1 MTYGTRLVLHVSPDT
16 EEWGS
21 ADDDRWR
28 ADLAE
33 LQRLLSRELPDETQ
47 EPRASDSTRGVAEWN
62 EVILALGSAGA
73 MTAATEMF
81 KAFVSAR
88 PGRRKVTVSVEQ
100 DGAPVRTVTVEA
112 DGLGATELGQLAS
125 DAFHGP
131 AAGPPA
137 V

>member
-1 MTYGTRLVLHVSPDT
+1 MSYGTRLVLHVSPDT

-33 LQRLLSRELPDETQ
+33 LQRLLSRELPEETQ
-47 EPRASDSTRGVAEWN
+47 EPPEAEGTRGVELT

-112 DGLGATELGQLAS
+112 DGLGATELGNLAS
-125 DAFHGP
+125 DAFNGP
-131 AAGPPA
+131 GARPPA
-137 V
+137 M